1 MRITAEISLYPLRE
15 EFLSPIQSFIRDL
28 QESSALEITVNQMST
43 QLVGELHDVSQ
54 ALEKAL
60 EMSFRT
66 GGSQVL
72 VAKFLNADL
81 PLDVETRMAADNGSP
96 IVVTK
101 PNGAVASA
109 FLELA
114 DRLISSDLFE

>member
-1 MRITAEISLYPLRE
+1 MRITAEISLYPLQE
-15 EFLSPIQSFIRDL
+15 EFLPQIQSFIRDI
-28 QESSALEITVNQMST
+28 QDSSALQVTVNQMST

-60 EMSFRT
+60 EASFRT

-81 PLDVETRMAADNGSP
+81 PINAAPDLGSD
-96 IVVTK
+96 
-101 PNGAVASA
+101 A
-109 FLELA
+109 
-114 DRLISSDLFE
+114 

>member
-81 PLDVETRMAADNGSP
+81 PLDVTP
-96 IVVTK
+96 
-101 PNGAVASA
+101 
-109 FLELA
+109 
-114 DRLISSDLFE
+114 DLGYGV

>member
-28 QESSALEITVNQMST
+28 QEFSALEITVNQMST

-81 PLDVETRMAADNGSP
+81 PLDVAPDLGSG
-96 IVVTK
+96 V
-101 PNGAVASA
+101 
-109 FLELA
+109 
-114 DRLISSDLFE
+114 

>member
-60 EMSFRT
+60 E
-66 GGSQVL
+66 L
-72 VAKFLNADL
+72 
-81 PLDVETRMAADNGSP
+81 
-96 IVVTK
+96 
-101 PNGAVASA
+101 AVASDG
-109 FLELA
+109 ED
-114 DRLISSDLFE
+114 DRSLNFGGGPRRQHDQRPRRRLTTGDAIYIYICYGVHNIHTYLWRSVSPVQAL

>member
-28 QESSALEITVNQMST
+28 QEFSALELTVNQMST

-81 PLDVETRMAADNGSP
+81 PLDVAPDLGSG
-96 IVVTK
+96 V
-101 PNGAVASA
+101 
-109 FLELA
+109 
-114 DRLISSDLFE
+114 

>member
-1 MRITAEISLYPLRE
+1 MRE

-28 QESSALEITVNQMST
+28 QEFSALEITVNQMST

-81 PLDVETRMAADNGSP
+81 PLDVAPDLGSG
-96 IVVTK
+96 V
-101 PNGAVASA
+101 
-109 FLELA
+109 
-114 DRLISSDLFE
+114 

>member
-81 PLDVETRMAADNGSP
+81 PLDVAP
-96 IVVTK
+96 
-101 PNGAVASA
+101 
-109 FLELA
+109 
-114 DRLISSDLFE
+114 DLGYGV

>member
-28 QESSALEITVNQMST
+28 QEFSALEITVNQMST

-54 ALEKAL
+54 ALEQAL

-81 PLDVETRMAADNGSP
+81 PLDVAPDLGSG
-96 IVVTK
+96 V
-101 PNGAVASA
+101 
-109 FLELA
+109 
-114 DRLISSDLFE
+114 

>member
-81 PLDVETRMAADNGSP
+81 PLDVAPDLGSG
-96 IVVTK
+96 V
-101 PNGAVASA
+101 
-109 FLELA
+109 
-114 DRLISSDLFE
+114 

>member
-28 QESSALEITVNQMST
+28 QEFSALEITVNQMST

-81 PLDVETRMAADNGSP
+81 PLDVTP
-96 IVVTK
+96 
-101 PNGAVASA
+101 
-109 FLELA
+109 
-114 DRLISSDLFE
+114 DLGYGV

>member
-28 QESSALEITVNQMST
+28 QEFSALEITVNQMST

-66 GGSQVL
+66 GGAQVL

-81 PLDVETRMAADNGSP
+81 PLDVAPDLGSG
-96 IVVTK
+96 V
-101 PNGAVASA
+101 
-109 FLELA
+109 
-114 DRLISSDLFE
+114 

>member
-1 MRITAEISLYPLRE
+1 MRITAESSLYPLRE

-81 PLDVETRMAADNGSP
+81 PLDVAPDLGSG
-96 IVVTK
+96 V
-101 PNGAVASA
+101 
-109 FLELA
+109 
-114 DRLISSDLFE
+114 

>member
-28 QESSALEITVNQMST
+28 QESSTLEITVNQMST

-81 PLDVETRMAADNGSP
+81 PLDVAPDLGP
-96 IVVTK
+96 
-101 PNGAVASA
+101 GA
-109 FLELA
+109 
-114 DRLISSDLFE
+114 

>member
-60 EMSFRT
+60 ETSFRT
-66 GGSQVL
+66 GGPQVL

-81 PLDVETRMAADNGSP
+81 PLNVAPHLGSG
-96 IVVTK
+96 V
-101 PNGAVASA
+101 
-109 FLELA
+109 
-114 DRLISSDLFE
+114 

>member
-60 EMSFRT
+60 EMSLRT

-81 PLDVETRMAADNGSP
+81 PLDVAPDLGSG
-96 IVVTK
+96 V
-101 PNGAVASA
+101 
-109 FLELA
+109 
-114 DRLISSDLFE
+114 

>member
-15 EFLSPIQSFIRDL
+15 EFLSPIQSFIREL
-28 QESSALEITVNQMST
+28 QESSVLEIRVNQMST

-60 EMSFRT
+60 ETSFRT
-66 GGSQVL
+66 CGSQVL

-81 PLDVETRMAADNGSP
+81 PLDVAPHLGSD
-96 IVVTK
+96 
-101 PNGAVASA
+101 A
-109 FLELA
+109 
-114 DRLISSDLFE
+114 

>member
-28 QESSALEITVNQMST
+28 QESSTLEITVNQMST

-81 PLDVETRMAADNGSP
+81 PLDVAPDLGSG
-96 IVVTK
+96 V
-101 PNGAVASA
+101 
-109 FLELA
+109 
-114 DRLISSDLFE
+114 

>member
-28 QESSALEITVNQMST
+28 QEFSALEITVNQMRT

-81 PLDVETRMAADNGSP
+81 PLDVAPDLGSG
-96 IVVTK
+96 V
-101 PNGAVASA
+101 
-109 FLELA
+109 
-114 DRLISSDLFE
+114 